1 MAISGE
7 MPRLPL
13 TSSERV
19 VRVTLSAQAGEL
31 QIITLRWRTLA
42 E

>member
-13 TSSERV
+13 TSPVRV
-19 VRVTLSAQAGEL
+19 VRVTLNVRAEEL
-31 QIITLRWRTLA
+31 QIITLHWRILA

>member
-13 TSSERV
+13 TNPVSV
-19 VRVTLSAQAGEL
+19 VRVTRNVRAEEL
-31 QIITLRWRTLA
+31 QIITLHWRILA